1 MSTINQWEFMFPLL
15 KPPQFGCQ
23 GPEVPAINVKQELWV
38 LQGPGPSPFR
48 CCLPGFCL
56 VTMSWTQGPQ
66 GCSTGALV
74 LRVLA
79 FLPWLLLWEAVILW
93 CLCWSSPFM
102 WSIQEA
108 SVFTLKPQPHPAVG
122 KLFCSSPCSLA
133 IPSHPA
139 FPMAQVPLLAS
150 SLMCVESLLAYWS
163 IISPPLWQDIGGS
176 GTMRAV

>member
-1 MSTINQWEFMFPLL
+1 MFPLL

-74 LRVLA
+74 LRCSC
-79 FLPWLLLWEAVILW
+79 LPALVAPMGSSHFVVSLLVFPLHVEHPGGFRVYTEA
-93 CLCWSSPFM
+93 
-102 WSIQEA
+102 
-108 SVFTLKPQPHPAVG
+108 PAP
-122 KLFCSSPCSLA
+122 PCSGEA
-133 IPSHPA
+133 ILL
-139 FPMAQVPLLAS
+139 QPLLSGHPLPPCLS
-150 SLMCVESLLAYWS
+150 SGSGAPPSIVPDVRGVTVSLLVHHQPTVVAGYRWVWYHES
-163 IISPPLWQDIGGS
+163 CVTPGHLG
-176 GTMRAV
+176 